1 MPRLP
6 LQVRDA
12 TPEDAQALV
21 ALWSVSGHHADG
33 KVEAREAAA
42 AIARLSV
49 DPDQRILV
57 GEYDGRLVA
66 ALHLRRAALGPLST
80 EDAVHTSHLAVHPE
94 HRRHGYAHQML
105 DAAVAWA
112 EEKDTG
118 LITALTTSGSRESNR
133 FLARLGL
140 GTIATVRVTSTVA
153 LRMRLAPRASSSRA
167 IGHVLAERRLVRRR
181 EALSPR

>member
-6 LQVRDA
+6 LLVRDA
-12 TPEDAQALV
+12 TPDDAASLV
-21 ALWSVSGHHADG
+21 MLWSLSGHTAEAGADT
-33 KVEAREAAA
+33 VEAAA
-42 AIARLSV
+42 AIARMSV

-57 GEYDGRLVA
+57 GEYDGGLVA
-66 ALHLRRAALGPLST
+66 ALHLRRAPLGPLSNQ
-80 EDAVHTSHLAVHPE
+80 DAVHTSHLAVHPE

-105 DAAVAWA
+105 DAAVNWA

-140 GTIATVRVTSTVA
+140 GTVATVRVTSTAA
-153 LRMRLAPRASSSRA
+153 LRMRLAPRVPGARS